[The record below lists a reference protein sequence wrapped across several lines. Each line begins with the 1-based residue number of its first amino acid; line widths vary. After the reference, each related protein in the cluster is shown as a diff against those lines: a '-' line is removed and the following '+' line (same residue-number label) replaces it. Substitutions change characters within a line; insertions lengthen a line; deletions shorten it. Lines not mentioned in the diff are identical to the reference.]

1 MREEVKKMDEYSER
15 IRFLCKYK
23 IETLSDIDN
32 IKEKKQEEL
41 QKILNARNRLY
52 YKRQKLD
59 NESEKDSV
67 TKEIIEVTSVLQKV
81 RKEINLCDE
90 IYDGVPRMKEQLK
103 ELDEKEKEKS
113 KEKEEKKIKKKKDR
127 RYER

>member
-1 MREEVKKMDEYSER
+1 MRVEVKNMDEYSER

-32 IKEKKQEEL
+32 VKEKKQEEM

-67 TKEIIEVTSVLQKV
+67 TKEIIDVTYALTKV
-81 RKEINLCDE
+81 RKEIRLCDK
-90 IYDGVPRMKEQLK
+90 IYDGVPKMKEQEKKLK
-103 ELDEKEKEKS
+103 E
-113 KEKEEKKIKKKKDR
+113 KKKKDR